1 MIVSKSVL
9 SEKGE
14 KMKKKTKQRI
24 SAWAAGLLSV
34 MLALQ
39 PLEVFAEDNQEQT
52 PVSYQLTIT
61 KPDHGMISVES
72 LNDDDI
78 VSNEE
83 GKIAYSVD
91 AGEEVKLMISADEG
105 YTVSSIEIKDE
116 QQNDIAAEVT
126 ENGAVYAFDMPEKN
140 VYVNSSMDAIA
151 TEPSEPS
158 NEDQEN
164 SSEQEEEKKN
174 EVPDPDTGNVNEPI
188 EEDKNSSVDLEETEE
203 VKEVDASTENSIL
216 GANLLNTALFASPRA
231 AATITYLGPVAYK
244 GVSVGKFLVNG
255 GLAFCMEHQKTSP
268 PTGTS
273 FSEQIYNDA
282 NIRKVLYYGY
292 GGPKQWPGFS
302 GDEAQGIVVT
312 TNALSYFYSGPGS
325 LNGNPFLADNWLAPL
340 GDFLRFVQ
348 SAPDISSAE
357 MSLSKSYTESYLSDD
372 KTYQRTENITYN
384 SSAENKITIPL
395 PADVTLVNVTTGAQ
409 GTGNVTVKG
418 GDTFYLKA
426 PLKMNGTWN
435 SGNLYG
441 SMGKFQSV
449 LCVTGSSALQ
459 NLGQGRYGAV
469 DPDHYVNL
477 SVKWVQMGDIKIT
490 KFLGSDDEL
499 KAPATGAEFTL
510 THKETGEQV
519 VITVDDTGTAT
530 TEDKDKYP
538 IGRLIG
544 GDWLVEETKTPEG
557 FKTIDPF
564 TVTVYGQGQ
573 VFAYIA
579 EDKEI
584 YAAIRVVKADESTG
598 NVIAESRA
606 TFKIVDEDGNDMEF
620 TDYSPSKVTFTEFT
634 TDENGQ
640 FTLPERLPYGKYK
653 LVEVQAPTG
662 YLLCDPIEFTV
673 DEMHDWETPVV
684 LTAEDENVKG
694 KLQLTKTDEE
704 TGEPVKGVEF
714 EIIAAEDIVTGDG
727 TLRASK
733 GDVVDTVA
741 TDKDGK
747 AESKELFLG
756 KYVAKEVKTLPG
768 YVLSQEEHP
777 FELVYKDQNT
787 ELVYGSLDVKNK
799 PTTIVITKKAQGK
812 DRVLEG
818 VKYNLWNEGMESEI
832 DPEFTFKEIY
842 TTDENGQIKLQ
853 YLAPGNYKIQEKET
867 IPGYVLDDTVYKFTV
882 DENGMIVLADAE
894 EPAEEGNLT
903 LENDFTKV
911 SISKQDATTGK
922 ELPGAELELT
932 NKDTG
937 KLVEKWTSGEEPH
950 YIEELPEGNYV
961 LKEAIAPEGY
971 KVSQDVEFKV
981 ASTGEVQKV
990 VMKDEVKDGT
1000 IRTSMPNNFRSGSST
1015 RGSTSGRV
1023 KTGDAVPIIAL
1034 VFVMIIAAGVVVRMI
1049 WKRKRGGSENN
1060 A

>member
-1 MIVSKSVL
+1 
-9 SEKGE
+9 
-14 KMKKKTKQRI
+14 MKKKTKQRI

-61 KPDHGMISVES
+61 KPDNGMISVES

-105 YTVSSIEIKDE
+105 YTVTSIEIKDE

-140 VYVNSSMDAIA
+140 VYVNSSMEAIA

-164 SSEQEEEKKN
+164 SPEQEEEKKN
-174 EVPDPDTGNVNEPI
+174 EVPDPVTGNVNEPS

-203 VKEVDASTENSIL
+203 VKEEDASTENL

-231 AATITYLGPVAYK
+231 AATITYLGPVTYK

-348 SAPDISSAE
+348 SASDISSAE

-372 KTYQRTENITYN
+372 KTCQRTENITYN

-499 KAPATGAEFTL
+499 KTPATGAEFTL

-573 VFAYIA
+573 VFSYIA

-598 NVIAESRA
+598 NVIAESGA

-673 DEMHDWETPVV
+673 DEMHEWEVPVV
-684 LTAEDENVKG
+684 LTAEDENVMG

-733 GDVVDTVA
+733 GDMVDTVT

-768 YVLSQEEHP
+768 YVLSQEEYP
-777 FELVYKDQNT
+777 FELAYKDQNT

-882 DENGMIVLADAE
+882 DDNGMIVLADAE